1 MASEEISKVLDTRK
15 DPMGWAIADY
25 YKNGVAGRLRVFS
38 SMFDEDE
45 MNVGGLFRTYEEMPE
60 IERVALD
67 MSSGR
72 ILDVGAGSGCHSLA
86 LQEMGEKVCAIDI
99 SPRSVEVMKLSGVN
113 DARLVNWYDP
123 GFDEK
128 FDTILLLMNGA
139 GIAGTLDNMPRF
151 FESIDRLLAEGGQ
164 VLVDS
169 SDLIYLY
176 ENEDGSVDID
186 LNGRYYG
193 EVDFQM
199 QYKNMKG
206 ETFDWL
212 YVDFETLAFHAGE
225 NGFMAELVMSGEHYD
240 YLARLKRTEK

>member
-1 MASEEISKVLDTRK
+1 M
-15 DPMGWAIADY
+15 
-25 YKNGVAGRLRVFS
+25 
-38 SMFDEDE
+38 
-45 MNVGGLFRTYEEMPE
+45 
-60 IERVALD
+60 
-67 MSSGR
+67 
-72 ILDVGAGSGCHSLA
+72 
-86 LQEMGEKVCAIDI
+86 
-99 SPRSVEVMKLSGVN
+99 
-113 DARLVNWYDP
+113 
-123 GFDEK
+123 
-128 FDTILLLMNGA
+128 
-139 GIAGTLDNMPRF
+139 
-151 FESIDRLLAEGGQ
+151 
-164 VLVDS
+164 LVDS

>member
-1 MASEEISKVLDTRK
+1 MTSEDKPMVLDARK

-45 MNVGGLFRTYEEMPE
+45 MSVESLFRTFEQMPE
-60 IERVALD
+60 IERVALERA
-67 MSSGR
+67 SGH

-86 LQEMGEKVCAIDI
+86 LQDMGKDVCAIDI
-99 SPRSVEVMKLSGVN
+99 SPRSVEVMRESGVR
-113 DARLVNWYDP
+113 DARLINMYDCALT
-123 GFDEK
+123 EK
-128 FDTILLLMNGA
+128 FDTILMLMNGT
-139 GIAGTLDNMPRF
+139 GIVGTLDNMPAF
-151 FESIDRLLAEGGQ
+151 FERIGQLLADGGQ

-206 ETFDWL
+206 EGFDWL
-212 YVDFETLAFHAGE
+212 YVDFDTLAHYAAE
-225 NGFMAELVMSGEHYD
+225 NGFAAELVAQGAHYD
-240 YLARLKRTEK
+240 YLARLTRR